1 MDDDKSKTEGHM
13 HKRYEDRQ
21 DILGEHKYGDIG
33 QLIFLVLFTVLWA
46 LDSFYLKFSTILTK
60 YIPIYV
66 SAPIGGIFLILA
78 SYLAY
83 KGLKQVFG
91 DVRVPPEVISDGV
104 FKYTRHPVYFGVIL
118 LYLGLS
124 IITLSLASLGLLV
137 VIVIF
142 YDLIAS
148 YEEKLLTEY
157 FDKEYEKYKEDVPK
171 WVPLT
176 RSGKNR

>member
-1 MDDDKSKTEGHM
+1 
-13 HKRYEDRQ
+13 
-21 DILGEHKYGDIG
+21 
-33 QLIFLVLFTVLWA
+33 
-46 LDSFYLKFSTILTK
+46 
-60 YIPIYV
+60 
-66 SAPIGGIFLILA
+66 
-78 SYLAY
+78 
-83 KGLKQVFG
+83 
-91 DVRVPPEVISDGV
+91 
-104 FKYTRHPVYFGVIL
+104 L

-137 VIVIF
+137 IIVIF